1 MQQHTLAAFAWCS
14 ACSASGVDAGAH
26 GRRVAQE
33 QATPPS
39 SRACARRVDSYRAV
53 ARSLSA
59 STVRAGF
66 ERLDLRGVCRGA
78 RHLRAA
84 VFPVRALARLSTRW
98 GVVVGELLL
107 GVLCWGVCSREL
119 DRSFQT
125 CAKEEEDLFVFNDTI
140 EGLGFRV

>member
-66 ERLDLRGVCRGA
+66 ERLDVRGVCRGA
-78 RHLRAA
+78 RPLRAA
-84 VFPVRALARLSTRW
+84 VFPVRALARWSTCW
-98 GVVVGELLL
+98 GVVVGELLCL
-107 GVLCWGVCSREL
+107 MIGCCVLCWGVCSREL
-119 DRSFQT
+119 DKSFQT
-125 CAKEEEDLFVFNDTI
+125 EDSFVFNDT
-140 EGLGFRV
+140 LTLLTK